1 VRTLKSASLTVTA
14 LNMLNTN
21 GRLSRHH
28 KSSILKLWFVSQGY
42 PLFCLHWDC
51 TVTLCLSQKMLNF
64 ATFETLLKTE
74 LKKIIMNEALFI
86 KAFSST
92 NALQTQTV
100 LHFSLKQIYATIII
114 NNNQYTDKTD
124 LTEYSLNWRN
134 SDHKSIRKTNP

>member
-1 VRTLKSASLTVTA
+1 
-14 LNMLNTN
+14 
-21 GRLSRHH
+21 
-28 KSSILKLWFVSQGY
+28 
-42 PLFCLHWDC
+42 
-51 TVTLCLSQKMLNF
+51 MLNF

-74 LKKIIMNEALFI
+74 FKKIIMNEALYI

-92 NALQTQTV
+92 NALKTQTV

-134 SDHKSIRKTNP
+134 SDHKSFPKTNP